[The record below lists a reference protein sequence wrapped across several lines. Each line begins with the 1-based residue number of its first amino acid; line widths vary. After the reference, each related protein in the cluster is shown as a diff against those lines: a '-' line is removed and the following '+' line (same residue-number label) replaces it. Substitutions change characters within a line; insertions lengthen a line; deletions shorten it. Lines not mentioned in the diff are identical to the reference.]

1 MGFTSVES
9 ITYAVFR
16 IYRLLDEELI
26 NNSGSPISTRRR
38 SDRLCSTQII
48 SGLVNGQNFRY
59 RSRIFL
65 KNFTGQHSEGLR
77 WRFGVPFIRLVCA
90 VRTSSKHTATVSSN
104 PSFCDTWNLSSAECG
119 RFFLWVWFQQDCAIG
134 HTSFTRYC
142 ARMFAGRIVSL
153 HGAIARPRPNLT
165 RFEPVLIFPSGQSQ
179 KPNAPTPKFRKP
191 RRKFHQ
197 PGKSV
202 PSRQK
207 WPVGS

>member
-119 RFFLWVWFQQDCAIG
+119 RFFFMSVVSTRLCNRTHVVHSVLCENVCRSYCFFAWCHRTAEAEPYQIWARADF
-134 HTSFTRYC
+134 SF
-142 ARMFAGRIVSL
+142 
-153 HGAIARPRPNLT
+153 GAIPEAKRTNT
-165 RFEPVLIFPSGQSQ
+165 KISE
-179 KPNAPTPKFRKP
+179 AP
-191 RRKFHQ
+191 
-197 PGKSV
+197 
-202 PSRQK
+202 
-207 WPVGS
+207 